1 MLCFNMCASVCVCLY
16 VPCIRYINLESP
28 GFDDLN
34 LMYYYLL
41 CKIAEMLSGIGYLLY
56 HNIVEIVF
64 CLIYWSMLM
73 PKQTNEFC
81 HVSCY
86 LNWKQF
92 ASRDVPPRHPMSYD
106 LNIWKFCLLS
116 LSLF

>member
-1 MLCFNMCASVCVCLY
+1 MCVCLY

-28 GFDDLN
+28 GFDELN

-106 LNIWKFCLLS
+106 LNIWKSCLLS